1 MSAVKAKLARHH
13 HRDTPTPKSWVS
25 GGHACTH
32 SPFHTALPGW
42 ARPACAH
49 PLPLPWAHCLPYT
62 SSQLNG
68 AWGCFTVLRTGP
80 AESHSECEVLL
91 GALLPPCW
99 PCSPPALWA
108 LPSFS
113 GILHRREN
121 DWGRGGGHFLSLEA
135 VESGHADHPMPYKS
149 LFPMVPTAT
158 APGGHQREMGG
169 TGDVVWSSDQCGS
182 GVWPLWSIPG
192 ARGPPRGRNSRL

>member
-1 MSAVKAKLARHH
+1 MVATRAHTAPSTRPCRGGRGRRVLTPCLSRGL
-13 HRDTPTPKSWVS
+13 TVCPTP
-25 GGHACTH
+25 
-32 SPFHTALPGW
+32 
-42 ARPACAH
+42 
-49 PLPLPWAHCLPYT
+49 PL
-62 SSQLNG
+62 SS
-68 AWGCFTVLRTGP
+68 TGP
-80 AESHSECEVLL
+80 
-91 GALLPPCW
+91 GAASPSSARDLRRVIQSVRCSWGRCSLHAGPARLPPSGLCLR
-99 PCSPPALWA
+99 SPASCTA
-108 LPSFS
+108 EKMT
-113 GILHRREN
+113 GGE
-121 DWGRGGGHFLSLEA
+121 GGGHFLSLEA